1 MDSRLSLVDDPAFG
15 AGAIRRRIT
24 CEGIPTRRVE
34 LIRDGKLVGLL
45 SNFYDTHRMLT
56 DEHRAE
62 KLGPS
67 APAKLDFPPLSGY
80 RLGEGGGR
88 RFDASPGSAGTNVV
102 MRARGGVSDRELVR
116 AVADGIYV
124 GRIWYTYP
132 INGQRAG
139 DFTCT
144 VTGDSYLIRDGE
156 IAEPLAPNCLRIN
169 ANIAQVFEHP
179 LAVGS
184 RPRPATVWG
193 SPEAYYVPAIA
204 ASSIA
209 LAEVAPTS

>member
-1 MDSRLSLVDDPAFG
+1 MDSRLTLVDDPTLG
-15 AGAIRRRIT
+15 AGALRRRVT
-24 CEGIPTRRVE
+24 CEGIPTHRVE

-45 SNFYDTHRMLT
+45 SNSYDTHRILT

-67 APAKLDFPPLSGY
+67 ASATPDLPPLSGY

-102 MRARGGVSDRELVR
+102 MRARGGVTDRELVR
-116 AVADGIYV
+116 VVGDGIYV

-144 VTGDSYLIRDGE
+144 VTGDSYIIRDGE
-156 IAEPLAPNCLRIN
+156 IAVPLAPNCLRMN
-169 ANIAQVFEHP
+169 ANIAQVFKHP

-204 ASSIA
+204 AGSID
-209 LAEVAPTS
+209 LAEVGAT

>member
-1 MDSRLSLVDDPAFG
+1 
-15 AGAIRRRIT
+15 
-24 CEGIPTRRVE
+24 
-34 LIRDGKLVGLL
+34 
-45 SNFYDTHRMLT
+45 
-56 DEHRAE
+56 
-62 KLGPS
+62 
-67 APAKLDFPPLSGY
+67 
-80 RLGEGGGR
+80 LGEGGGR

-102 MRARGGVSDRELVR
+102 MRARGGVTERELVR
-116 AVADGIYV
+116 AVGDGIYV

-144 VTGDSYLIRDGE
+144 VTGDSHIIRDGK
-156 IAEPLAPNCLRIN
+156 IAEPLAPNCLRLN

-179 LAVGS
+179 LAVGA

-204 ASSIA
+204 LDSIE
-209 LAEVAPTS
+209 LAEVGTT